1 MERRREETRRERC
14 SATAPPPVSFDE
26 RWADGDAE
34 PCKRG
39 VGGEAPPHGVSV
51 QQPMGHA
58 WRAPTRRIRS
68 ARPDRWRQ
76 VQPANGTRTS
86 HANCRI
92 QRGFRSDF
100 RAPEGRFSKN
110 RSATA
115 AVASVVDARIAVP
128 VMCGRTRAG
137 PASAARR
144 RGADQ
149 ARRQRRERHE
159 QDHDREEPHHPSI
172 VNARLGAMPPDGVG
186 PPIHANWRT
195 IFRATKS
202 CAEATAHGRGTT
214 AAVAPV
220 TSSTFTN
227 RPTRRRYVFASPS
240 TKRPPSQTRC
250 TTVTTSSAKRRWL

>member
-1 MERRREETRRERC
+1 MQSLANVGLAARHRRMACPFSNRWATRGARQLAGFVRPGPIAGGKSSQRTATGQAMQTVGYSGDSVPISAHRRE
-14 SATAPPPVSFDE
+14 
-26 RWADGDAE
+26 
-34 PCKRG
+34 
-39 VGGEAPPHGVSV
+39 
-51 QQPMGHA
+51 
-58 WRAPTRRIRS
+58 
-68 ARPDRWRQ
+68 
-76 VQPANGTRTS
+76 
-86 HANCRI
+86 
-92 QRGFRSDF
+92 GFQKS
-100 RAPEGRFSKN
+100 